1 MTEKN
6 SIGETETATN
16 RLHGLH
22 ATDRR

>member
-6 SIGETETATN
+6 SIGETETA